1 MLSFL
6 DGSGPGGLNAP
17 MVPDWLEKL
26 LILQDRDSHRGLIE
40 RQLAAIP
47 RERSAAERKIGQHR
61 DTIEAAEK
69 RVRDLELERSR
80 LEQEIAAAE
89 EQARKYRNQQIQVKK
104 NDEYQALTHEIEA
117 TEAKIS
123 DLEGEEIQVLIDLDE
138 VRAKTAAEKAT
149 ENEEIAFQ
157 ERQLEKLAEKE
168 VQLTTDLAEARTV
181 VEAARSEVPA
191 KSIRVY
197 DQLART
203 LPLPVIVPLAA
214 QKCSGCHLRV
224 SAGVDAEVR
233 GGGELTSCDNCTRIL
248 YVE

>member
-1 MLSFL
+1 
-6 DGSGPGGLNAP
+6 

>member
-1 MLSFL
+1 
-6 DGSGPGGLNAP
+6 
-17 MVPDWLEKL
+17 MVPEWLEKL
-26 LILQDRDSHRGLIE
+26 LILQDRDAHRGLIE

-47 RERSAAERKIGQHR
+47 RERSAAERKINLHKAA
-61 DTIEAAEK
+61 IEAADK
-69 RVRDLELERSR
+69 RVLDLELERSR

-123 DLEGEEIQVLIDLDE
+123 DLEGAEIQVLIDLDE
-138 VRAKTAAEKAT
+138 VREKTTAEKAT
-149 ENEEIAFQ
+149 ESEEIAFN
-157 ERQLEKLAEKE
+157 EKQLTKLAEKE
-168 VQLTTDLAEARTV
+168 VQLTADLEEAKAV
-181 VEAARSEVPA
+181 VEAARNEVPA
-191 KSIRVY
+191 RSVRVY

-233 GGGELTSCDNCTRIL
+233 GGSELTSCDNCTRIL